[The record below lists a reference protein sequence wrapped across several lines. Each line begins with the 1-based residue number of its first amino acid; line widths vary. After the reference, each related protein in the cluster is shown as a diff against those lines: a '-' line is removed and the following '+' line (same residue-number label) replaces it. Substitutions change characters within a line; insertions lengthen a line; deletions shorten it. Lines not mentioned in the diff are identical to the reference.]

1 MTNRQNAAVAMGVGL
16 DPSNVDV
23 VVFNRSG
30 GAIAPGDVVTFAT
43 TLSSAIT
50 SDGLTISTDPGSSAS
65 VFASVTKGNLGAS
78 TSLSN
83 NSMRMVDISGVALSA
98 AADLGTLTVRVRGIT
113 SAYVY
118 NRANDAV
125 APGAHLTLGF
135 NADAKAGY
143 YEGGNT
149 STTAVNAADNCKIHG
164 FTLESVSGTTSDGA
178 KTKVWIDGIN
188 GFGGLN

>member
-1 MTNRQNAAVAMGVGL
+1 MTNRQLSAVSMGVGL

-30 GAIAPGDVVTFAT
+30 AALAKGDVVVFALL
-43 TLSSAIT
+43 LSAVIT
-50 SDGLTISTDPGSSAS
+50 NDGLTISTDPGSSAS
-65 VFASVTKGNLGAS
+65 VFASVTKFN
-78 TSLSN
+78 SN
-83 NSMRMVDISGVALSA
+83 TLRPQELSGVVLEGGP
-98 AADLGTLTVRVRGIT
+98 DLAKVKVRVRGVVK
-113 SAYVY
+113 AYVY

-135 NADAKAGY
+135 SADSKGGY

-149 STTAVNAADNCKIHG
+149 STTAVATADSAKIHG
-164 FTLESVSGTTSDGA
+164 FTLESVSGTTSTGA
-178 KTKVWIDGIN
+178 LTKVMIDGIN